1 MRCGGRAPLGH
12 RTGSNPEQPCVTMN
26 TLIGNAPD
34 SQLNITTVPA
44 ALVLTCKAVVVV
56 ATNAQRSGS
65 AGRSMTPPLRSAR

>member
-1 MRCGGRAPLGH
+1 
-12 RTGSNPEQPCVTMN
+12 MN